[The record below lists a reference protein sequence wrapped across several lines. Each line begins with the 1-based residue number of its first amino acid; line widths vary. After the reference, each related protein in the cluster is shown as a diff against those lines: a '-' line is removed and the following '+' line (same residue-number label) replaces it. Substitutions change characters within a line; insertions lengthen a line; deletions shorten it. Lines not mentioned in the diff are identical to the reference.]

1 MKLLRLKLNSDF
13 RSLQEG
19 FEIHFL
25 RDFEKGKVFDF
36 TPYCLAGKNGSG
48 KSNILEAL
56 AAIFYHIECIHLEY
70 KPDGFENQSY
80 VEEGY
85 VESEDTEEEKEEEE
99 EEEEKGEGAFN
110 PKESYPDAF
119 ELEYLVPVKWRQI
132 TKSPKEMTDTTW
144 NGLLAHIQIIKKKT
158 KSPKILCLNKD
169 LYERDYKG
177 PKLLREE
184 VKDILPE
191 YVVGYSSGENEILS
205 LPFFKMRFINFDEYE
220 DRLRKEFDYAKPEGR
235 LVYIDNQFSQAV
247 FLTNFLMQNESL
259 LKPIY
264 ITIGVKR
271 IKQFRII
278 IQQNVQVSKFLPEE
292 GEPTEPVATD
302 DKRNVSFE
310 LTSKLQNTI
319 VKFKSCAT
327 TQFFDEANK
336 ILYLDYFVN
345 DETKKAFRLMFED
358 DALTLFRAFQVLLT
372 LNLHDVNRT
381 TKIEL
386 YKSDSLYANETVPT
400 LASDKRIMR
409 FKDLEIDK
417 EFAEDEIYNKSLS
430 DGEHQFLHS
439 MNLCLLFK
447 NTNSLFLL
455 DEPETHFNPNWRARF
470 ISTLRDCLQDD
481 NQQRLREILIT
492 THSPFIISDSREE
505 NVLKFTK
512 NTETGLVSCERP
524 DFNTFGASVNLITI
538 KIFGKLETIGNYAKE
553 ELDKLYARFEKG
565 ENPDV
570 LIGEADKSLGD
581 SVEKILFEK
590 HLTEKEK

>member
-13 RSLQEG
+13 RSLQAG
-19 FEIHFL
+19 FGVHFL
-25 RDFEKGKVFDF
+25 RDFEKGKAYDF

-85 VESEDTEEEKEEEE
+85 IESGYSEEEE
-99 EEEEKGEGAFN
+99 GAFS

-119 ELEYLVPVKWRQI
+119 ELEYYVPVKWKQI
-132 TKSPKEMTDTTW
+132 NKTWNEMDNTTW
-144 NGLLAHIQIIKKKT
+144 SELLAHIQIIKKANEA
-158 KSPKILCLNKD
+158 PEILCLNKD
-169 LYERDYKG
+169 LYERDYKE

-235 LVYIDNQFSQAV
+235 LVYVDNQFSQAV
-247 FLTNFLMQNESL
+247 FLTNFLMQEESL

-264 ITIGVKR
+264 TTIGVKR

-278 IQQNVQVSKFLPEE
+278 IQQNVHVSKYLQEE
-292 GEPTEPVATD
+292 TEPTEPVAAD

-319 VKFKSCAT
+319 DKFKSCAT
-327 TQFFDEANK
+327 SQFYDEANK

-345 DETKKAFRLMFED
+345 DETQKAFRLMFED

-372 LNLHDVNRT
+372 LNLHDVSRT
-381 TKIEL
+381 TKNEL

-417 EFAEDEIYNKSLS
+417 EFAEDEIYNKALS

-439 MNLCLLFK
+439 LNLCLLFK

-455 DEPETHFNPNWRARF
+455 DEPETHFNPSWRAKF
-470 ISTLRDCLQDD
+470 ISTLRDCLKDD
-481 NQQRLREILIT
+481 KQKRLRELLIT
-492 THSPFIISDSREE
+492 THSPFLISDSHEE

-512 NTETGLVSCERP
+512 DMETGLVKCERP
-524 DFNTFGASVNLITI
+524 DFNTFGASVNQITI
-538 KIFGKLETIGNYAKE
+538 KIFGKIETIGNYAKE
-553 ELDKLYARFEKG
+553 ELDKLYKRFEEG
-565 ENPDV
+565 EKKEI
-570 LIGEADKSLGD
+570 LIDDANRILGD
-581 SVEKILFEK
+581 SVEKILFVN
-590 HLTEKEK
+590 HITEKKK

>member
-13 RSLQEG
+13 RSLQAG
-19 FEIHFL
+19 FEVHFL
-25 RDFEKGKVFDF
+25 RDFEKGKVYDF

-85 VESEDTEEEKEEEE
+85 VESGYTEEE
-99 EEEEKGEGAFN
+99 EGAFS

-119 ELEYLVPVKWRQI
+119 ELEYLVPVKWKQI
-132 TKSPKEMTDTTW
+132 TKSFNEMGNTTW
-144 NGLLAHIQIIKKKT
+144 SELLAHIQITKKT
-158 KSPKILCLNKD
+158 NEAPEILCLNKD
-169 LYERDYKG
+169 LYERDYKE

-191 YVVGYSSGENEILS
+191 YVIGYSSGENEILS

-247 FLTNFLMQNESL
+247 FLTNFLMQEESL

-264 ITIGVKR
+264 DTIGVSR
-271 IKQFRII
+271 ITQFRII
-278 IQQNVQVSKFLPEE
+278 IQQNIKIKKWQPAVFGVEGYDESVKVEGKEE
-292 GEPTEPVATD
+292 EI
-302 DKRNVSFE
+302 FE
-310 LTSKLQNTI
+310 LTSKLQSTI
-319 VKFKSCAT
+319 NKFKSCAT
-327 TQFFDEANK
+327 TQFFDAANK
-336 ILYLDYFVN
+336 ILYLDYFVT

-372 LNLHDVNRT
+372 LNLYEVNKA
-381 TKIEL
+381 TKKEL
-386 YKSDSLYANETVPT
+386 YKSGSLYVNETVPT
-400 LASDKRIMR
+400 LASDKRIIR

-417 EFAEDEIYNKSLS
+417 EFAYEEIYNKSLS

-439 MNLCLLFK
+439 LNLCLLFK

-455 DEPETHFNPNWRARF
+455 DEPETHFNPSWRAKF
-470 ISTLRDCLQDD
+470 ISTLRNCLQDD
-481 NQQRLREILIT
+481 KQKRMRELLIT
-492 THSPFIISDSREE
+492 THSPFLISDSQESH
-505 NVLKFTK
+505 VLKFTK
-512 NTETGLVSCERP
+512 NTETGVVTCERP
-524 DFNTFGASVNLITI
+524 DFKTFGASVNQITI
-538 KIFGKLETIGNYAKE
+538 KIFGKLETIGNFAKE
-553 ELDKLYARFEKG
+553 ELDKLYTRFDEG
-565 ENPDV
+565 ENPEILLDD
-570 LIGEADKSLGD
+570 ADKLLGD
-581 SVEKILFEK
+581 SVEKIIFEK
-590 HLTEKEK
+590 HITEKKK